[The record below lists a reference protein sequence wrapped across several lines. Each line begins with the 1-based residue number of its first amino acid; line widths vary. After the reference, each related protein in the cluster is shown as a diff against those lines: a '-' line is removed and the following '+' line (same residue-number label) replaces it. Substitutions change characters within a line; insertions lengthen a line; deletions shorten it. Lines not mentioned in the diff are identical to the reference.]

1 MDNNKSSYDIDNR
14 VLKGEK
20 VPCPNCGE
28 ILIYQKVDS
37 GKHPSIICINGDY
50 NVLLNVKN
58 NILEKLGLTKRKK
71 SNN

>member
-1 MDNNKSSYDIDNR
+1 MDNNTSDIDIK

-28 ILIYQKVDS
+28 ILIYQDVRS
-37 GKHPSIICINGDY
+37 GKHPSITCINGDY

-71 SNN
+71 